1 MGGGSE
7 IRMNNI
13 LTIKDSTQT
22 LCFQKLSNR
31 EKENE
36 LQNCERTR
44 IFEIIYEKKLVKQ
57 EEIDCQIKIL

>member
-1 MGGGSE
+1 MPDTWGEGDGE

-31 EKENE
+31 EKKRM
-36 LQNCERTR
+36 NC
-44 IFEIIYEKKLVKQ
+44 
-57 EEIDCQIKIL
+57 